1 MALIDR
7 IKEELTKMGYDAKNR
22 AAIDWLIAKMRNL
35 GSDATKAKVLR
46 DPNRSVEQNS
56 LGRLYFFAYNPKTK
70 DKLPY
75 YDMFPLVFP
84 IEEYDNGFLGLNLH
98 YLSFRDRATLLNQ
111 LSSYKNNNRWDHTTK
126 LKMSYQTLQA
136 ASRLDIAKPCIKR
149 YLYSNVRSKFI
160 EVTAD
165 EWDIAIFLPVDNFV
179 GASRQKV
186 HRDSRKQI

>member
-1 MALIDR
+1 MALIDK
-7 IKEELTKMGYDAKNR
+7 IKEELIKMGYDAKNR

-46 DPNRSVEQNS
+46 DRNRSVEQNS
-56 LGRLYFFAYNPKTK
+56 LGRLYFFAYSPKTK

-84 IEEYDNGFLGLNLH
+84 IEEYDDGFLGLNLH
-98 YLSFRDRATLLNQ
+98 YLSLRDRATLLNQ

-186 HRDSRKQI
+186 HRDSRNQI